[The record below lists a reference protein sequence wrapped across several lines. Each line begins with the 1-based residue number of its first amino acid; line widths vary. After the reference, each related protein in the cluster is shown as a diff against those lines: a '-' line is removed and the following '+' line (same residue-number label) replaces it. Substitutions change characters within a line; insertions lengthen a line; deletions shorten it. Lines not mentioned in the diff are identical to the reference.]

1 MKIKEGFVLKAVAGS
16 HLVVP
21 LGSHVVDFASIIKL
35 SDTGAFL
42 WAQLNDDKTKED
54 LVTALTAE
62 YDVDTDTASKDIDKF
77 IQKLKEADLI
87 E

>member
-21 LGSHVVDFASIIKL
+21 LGTQVVDFGSIIKL
-35 SDTGAFL
+35 SETGAFL
-42 WAQLNDDKTKED
+42 WSQLCDDKSKEE
-54 LVTALTAE
+54 LISALTAE
-62 YDVDTDTASKDIDKF
+62 YDVDTDTASTDIEKF
-77 IQKLKEADLI
+77 LQNLKEADLL